1 MSEREL
7 DSSIND
13 YIETETPKN
22 YVKQLE
28 WDMAIGLQEVDNL
41 KPSKYLEKLLRENV
55 IGEKTIYEVE
65 HELKQYYIEKDKT
78 DETIQGEFEC
88 DLVSTRIVQLLEE
101 DNFELS
107 VDYIKNIHKYLFK
120 DVYEFAGEFRK
131 VDFSK
136 HERILNNDSVA
147 YGDHKLLEQSL
158 DYDITLE
165 KNKNYNEMNIV
176 DVINNITD
184 FSSRIWQIHPF
195 REGNTRTTALFIE
208 KYLVSLGY
216 DVDNTM
222 FKEKSVYYRNA
233 LVRSN
238 YFNNYLNIKQDNS
251 FLIKFYEN
259 LLLGK
264 NNNLHSRD
272 LIVESLFNK
281 KN

>member
-1 MSEREL
+1 MSERDL

-22 YVKQLE
+22 YVKQME
-28 WDMAIGLQEVDNL
+28 WDMAIGLQRVDNL
-41 KPSKYLEKLLRENV
+41 KPSKYLEGLLQENV
-55 IGEKTIYEVE
+55 TGEKTIYEVE
-65 HELKQYYIEKDKT
+65 YELKQYYEEKDKR
-78 DETIQGEFEC
+78 DQIVREEFEC

-101 DNFELS
+101 NSFELS
-107 VDYIKNIHKYLFK
+107 VNYMKYIHKYLFK

-131 VDFSK
+131 INFSK

-147 YGDHKLLEQSL
+147 YGDCKLLEQSL
-158 DYDITLE
+158 NYDISLE
-165 KNKNYNEMNIV
+165 NNRNYDDMNIV
-176 DVINNITD
+176 DVINNITN
-184 FSSRIWQIHPF
+184 FSSNIWQIHPF

-216 DVDNTM
+216 DVDNTI

-264 NNNLHSRD
+264 NNNLHSSD
-272 LIVESLFNK
+272 LIVEELFNEE
-281 KN
+281 N

>member
-13 YIETETPKN
+13 YIEAEPPKN
-22 YVKQLE
+22 YVKQSQ
-28 WDMAIGLQEVDNL
+28 WDMAIGLQEVDSL
-41 KPSKYLEKLLRENV
+41 KPSKYLEKLLQENV
-55 IGEKTIYEVE
+55 TGEKTIYEVE
-65 HELKQYYIEKDKT
+65 KELKEYYTEKEKNNDINHN
-78 DETIQGEFEC
+78 ELEC
-88 DLVSTRIVQLLEE
+88 DLVSTRIVELLQE

-107 VDYIKNIHKYLFK
+107 IDYLKYVHKYLFQ

-165 KNKNYNEMNIV
+165 KNKNYKEMNIV

-216 DVDNTM
+216 NIDNTL
-222 FKEKSVYYRNA
+222 FKDKSVYFRNA

-238 YFNNYLNIKQDNS
+238 YFNNYLNIKEDNS

-264 NNNLHSRD
+264 NNNLHSKD
-272 LIVESLFNK
+272 LIVEYA
-281 KN
+281 

>member
-1 MSEREL
+1 MFEKEL

-22 YVKQLE
+22 YVKQQE

-41 KPSKYLEKLLRENV
+41 KPSKYLEKLLQENV
-55 IGEKTIYEVE
+55 TGEKTIYEVE
-65 HELKQYYIEKDKT
+65 HELKQYYVEKDKK
-78 DETIQGEFEC
+78 DKTIQDEFEC

-101 DNFELS
+101 GNFELS
-107 VDYIKNIHKYLFK
+107 VDYIKYIHEYLFK

-158 DYDITLE
+158 DYDISLE
-165 KNKNYNEMNIV
+165 KKKNYKEMNIV
-176 DVINNITD
+176 DDIAD

-208 KYLVSLGY
+208 KYLLPLGY
-216 DVDNTM
+216 KIDNTM
-222 FKEKSVYYRNA
+222 FKDKSVYFRNA

-238 YFNNYLNIKQDNS
+238 YFNNYLNINEDNS
-251 FLIKFYEN
+251 FLLKFYEN

-264 NNNLHSRD
+264 NNNLHSKD
-272 LIVESLFNK
+272 LIIEELQI
-281 KN
+281 

>member
-22 YVKQLE
+22 YAKQQE

-78 DETIQGEFEC
+78 DKTIQDEFEC

-136 HERILNNDSVA
+136 YERILNNDSVA

-281 KN
+281 EN